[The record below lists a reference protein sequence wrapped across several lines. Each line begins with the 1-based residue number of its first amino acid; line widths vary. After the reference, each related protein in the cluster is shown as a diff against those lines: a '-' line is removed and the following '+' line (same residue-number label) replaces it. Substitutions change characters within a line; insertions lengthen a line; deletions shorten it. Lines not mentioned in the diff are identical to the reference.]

1 MQATGE
7 KLGIVEQ
14 FQGVDQLTVQPDGS
28 LEILERVEGGQHQ
41 VSICAGPPA
50 LLGWATG
57 SLPEPPNNPQ
67 TGMANMRVLMPALQK
82 AKPAQIAPGGLQYHS
97 VSLPKVQRE
106 TRVVKDAPAEQIA
119 RELFDWIRGS

>member
-82 AKPAQIAPGGLQYHS
+82 AKPAQIAPGGLRYHS